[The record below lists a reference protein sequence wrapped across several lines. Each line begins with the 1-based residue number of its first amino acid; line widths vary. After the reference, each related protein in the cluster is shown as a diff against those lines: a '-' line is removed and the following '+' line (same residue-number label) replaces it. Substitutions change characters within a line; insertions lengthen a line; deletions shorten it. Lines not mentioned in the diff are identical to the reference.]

1 MARVSTYLNFNRQTE
16 AAFEFYRRVFGTEYA
31 GAGILRHG
39 DIPAEACGGN
49 TVAEADRKLV
59 MHVELPILGG
69 HVLMGTDCSES
80 MGMTVRF
87 GNNVFINLEPDT
99 RADADRLFAALVEGG
114 KVDMPMQDMFWG
126 GYFGSLTDR
135 FGVQW
140 MINHQP
146 MPAPGAAA

>member
-146 MPAPGAAA
+146 MPAPGATA

>member
-69 HVLMGTDCSES
+69 HVLMGTDAVES
-80 MGMTVRF
+80 MGHPITA
-87 GNNVFINLEPDT
+87 GNNVSLNLEPDT
-99 RADADRLFAALVEGG
+99 RAEAERLFAALGEGG
-114 KVDMPMQDMFWG
+114 KVTTPLMDMFWG
-126 GYFGSLTDR
+126 AYFGSVVDR
-135 FGVQW
+135 FGMQW
-140 MINHQP
+140 MINCYAKP
-146 MPAPGAAA
+146 